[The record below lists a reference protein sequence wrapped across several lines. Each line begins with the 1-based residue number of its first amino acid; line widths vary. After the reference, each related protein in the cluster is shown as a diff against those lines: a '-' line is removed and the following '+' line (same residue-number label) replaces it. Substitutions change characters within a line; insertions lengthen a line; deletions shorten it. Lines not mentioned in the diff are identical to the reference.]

1 MKKLFAILKNKII
14 IHPILFS
21 FLPILF
27 LFQYNIN
34 EVPLFDILIPLGL
47 SIIPAVILWIPLA
60 KLFGYTKSSLIT
72 SYTLLV
78 FVIFGN
84 LHNVLLTQPEEIL
97 QILGKTT
104 VLGAIL
110 LISNI
115 IFAIFIIKRKTIPN
129 ITNPLNVMSI
139 TIVGFLLVSSLGYYI
154 MNPIDENLVNYFG
167 EIDIPTPQSDYKP
180 DVYMFVLDE
189 FAGKTQLKLDFNYD
203 LQPFENKLIERE
215 FIVPTSFTN
224 YPNTDFS
231 LPSLMNMMYMDKVVE
246 GMENDSRDF
255 QTTTKILRINNVM
268 KIFQANDYDVVTF
281 FGGMANAYNTQLV
294 DKKLCAFGGFNPDLK
309 KNYVLTYL
317 PTSYFN
323 EILLENKSREKL
335 ECVFKTFEDNTF
347 VDNSKPKFV
356 LAHLRLPHEP
366 YLWDE
371 NGNIMQN
378 KDMYDKSAYLSQLKF
393 TETKMLEIID
403 TIQSHSPNAVI
414 IIFSDHGY
422 RGDIDWENPK
432 MIDYIR
438 GFDTITA
445 LYFPDNYEKI
455 PSEISNV
462 NIFRVFFNSYFN
474 ADFEILENKHMWYI
488 YEKPYDH
495 TKVSETFKE
504 T

>member
-1 MKKLFAILKNKII
+1 LLNHKII
-14 IHPILFS
+14 VHPILFS

-27 LFQYNIN
+27 LFQHNIN

-47 SIIPAVILWIPLA
+47 SVVPAIILWIPL
-60 KLFGYTKSSLIT
+60 KILFGYTKSSLIT

-84 LHNVLLTQPEEIL
+84 LHNILLTHPEEIL

-104 VLGAIL
+104 VLGTIL

-139 TIVGFLLVSSLGYYI
+139 TIVGFLIVSSLGYYI
-154 MNPIDENLVNYFG
+154 MNPIDENLVNYFD
-167 EIDIPTPQSDYKP
+167 EIDIQPPQSDYKP

-189 FAGKTQLKLDFNYD
+189 FSGKNTLKLDFNYD

-215 FIVPTSFTN
+215 FIVPTSFSN

-231 LPSLMNMMYMDKVVE
+231 LPSLMNMMYMDKVVV
-246 GMENDSRDF
+246 GMENNSRDF
-255 QTTTKILRINNVM
+255 QVTHEILRINNVM
-268 KIFQANDYDVVTF
+268 KIFKANDYDIITF
-281 FGGMANAYNTQLV
+281 FGGMGNSYNTQLV

-309 KNYVLTYL
+309 KNFVLTYL

-323 EILLENKSREKL
+323 EVLLENNSREKL
-335 ECVFKTFEDNTF
+335 ECIFKTFEDNTF
-347 VDNSKPKFV
+347 EDNSKPKFV

-366 YLWDE
+366 YVYDE

-378 KDMYDKSAYLSQLKF
+378 KGEYDKSAYLSQLKF
-393 TETKMLEIID
+393 TETKMLELID

-422 RGDIDWENPK
+422 RGEIDWENPK
-432 MIDYIR
+432 MIDYMR
-438 GFDTITA
+438 GFNTITSF
-445 LYFPDNYEKI
+445 YFPIGYEKM

-462 NIFRVFFNSYFN
+462 NIFRIFFNSYFN
-474 ADFEILENKHMWYI
+474 TDFEILENKHMWYTA
-488 YEKPYDH
+488 EKPYNH

-504 T
+504 I